1 MRPELA
7 IRGQKLLSGR
17 KRVVSQKLRIFLH
30 TFFQVCHGSGAS
42 KDASQIDAARRALV
56 MLADSGDNL
65 NEAGEDE
72 DEQEIEAKVE
82 TATSGSE
89 TTTTTT
95 VNGGVDSSVPVVSA
109 AEL

>member
-1 MRPELA
+1 
-7 IRGQKLLSGR
+7 
-17 KRVVSQKLRIFLH
+17 
-30 TFFQVCHGSGAS
+30 
-42 KDASQIDAARRALV
+42 